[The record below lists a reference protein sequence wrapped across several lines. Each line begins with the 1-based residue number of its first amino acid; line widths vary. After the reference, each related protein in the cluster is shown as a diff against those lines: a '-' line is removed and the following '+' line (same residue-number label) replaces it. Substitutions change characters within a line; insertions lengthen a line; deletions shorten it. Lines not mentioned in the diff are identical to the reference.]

1 MLDLFQRVNWNEY
14 LLIMSQGNPPIALQL
29 LMVNAALVAYW
40 FYRRTRTRKRTAPPP
55 SGWTLQVMFLAGN
68 LGVVMLGSRLSGYAA
83 VAKELSPAEYL
94 GRVKEGQAEE
104 PLLSFQLERGF
115 QVLGPLLRTLD
126 TAGATS
132 RLGMLLEWRAR
143 VA

>member
-1 MLDLFQRVNWNEY
+1 MNVPEEAIRLILEAGGIPVLAHPGKTNRDD

-68 LGVVMLGSRLSGYAA
+68 LGVVMLGSRLS
-83 VAKELSPAEYL
+83 
-94 GRVKEGQAEE
+94 
-104 PLLSFQLERGF
+104 F
-115 QVLGPLLRTLD
+115 
-126 TAGATS
+126 
-132 RLGMLLEWRAR
+132 
-143 VA
+143 